1 MCANPLLKISQ
12 VAIIGEPMNLPQTQ
26 SRSPTDAYAKMPSLR
41 VLATVAQ
48 HIGDRKE
55 QQDRVA
61 IYSSASAPKCA
72 LAILAD
78 GLGGRSGGAIAA
90 ESVLFT
96 AKRMFNEFD
105 SDMNPAT
112 FLASLIHEAH
122 TSIRVA
128 AFASRMEPHA
138 TMVALL
144 IQPNRID
151 WCHVG
156 DSRLYVYRQG
166 KECHQTLDHTV
177 AMSMVLEGKLT
188 PERARLHPSASKLSQ
203 ALGGAKEPSGT
214 FGGFPD
220 AQAGDR
226 FLLCSDGLWAYFQA
240 DELQYLVHNTSGKS
254 RTSLLIDEARSRAR
268 GTGDNCSVCVVELA
282 S

>member
-1 MCANPLLKISQ
+1 
-12 VAIIGEPMNLPQTQ
+12 MNLPQTQ
-26 SRSPTDAYAKMPSLR
+26 SNPRTTTYAKMPSLR

-55 QQDRVA
+55 QQDRAA
-61 IYSSASAPKCA
+61 IYSSVSAPKCA

-96 AKRMFNEFD
+96 AKRLFNEFSGEMD
-105 SDMNPAT
+105 PQV
-112 FLASLIHEAH
+112 FLSNLIHEAH
-122 TSIRVA
+122 ASIRVA
-128 AFASRMEPHA
+128 AFASRMDPHA
-138 TMVALL
+138 TVVALL
-144 IQPNRID
+144 IQPHRID

-166 KECHQTLDHTV
+166 KEVHQTLDHTV

-188 PERARLHPSASKLSQ
+188 PERARLHPSAGKLSQ
-203 ALGGAKEPSGT
+203 ALGGASEPTGT
-214 FGGFPD
+214 FGGFND

-226 FLLCSDGLWAYFQA
+226 FILCSDGLWTYFQA

-254 RTSLLIDEARSRAR
+254 
-268 GTGDNCSVCVVELA
+268 
-282 S
+282 